1 MIMQW
6 RMWLPELGEMGEALT
21 KEDAG
26 AVNDRM
32 REKVCLVTGGG
43 SGIGRAAALKMAG
56 EGAAAVLIAGR
67 REAEI
72 EATAAECRALG
83 AQALA
88 VRTDVTREDEVE
100 RLVKTALERFGRLDI
115 AFNNAGFQERRAP
128 LEGQDNVV
136 YDEVFDSNVR
146 SVFLCLRHQLQ
157 AMYARGEGRIVV
169 NASVSGVRN
178 PNPGFSLYSAS
189 KAAVISLV
197 RSAAMEA
204 APRGVRINAIAP
216 GRVVTD
222 MMLRSGVGDMA
233 SVAAG
238 LPLKRMGKPEE
249 VAEAVV
255 WLASDASSY
264 VVGHVLAADGGFLAS

>member
-1 MIMQW
+1 MHAVAI
-6 RMWLPELGEMGEALT
+6 LELGVMGEPLP
-21 KEDAG
+21 AG
-26 AVNDRM
+26 GFSSADRM
-32 REKVCLVTGGG
+32 RGKICLVTGGG

-72 EATAAECRALG
+72 EATAAACQALG
-83 AQALA
+83 ARALA
-88 VRTDVTREDEVE
+88 VRTDVAEEDQVE
-100 RLVKTALERFGRLDI
+100 RLVATAVGRYGGLDV

-128 LEGQDNVV
+128 LEGQSNAV
-136 YDEVFDSNVR
+136 YDEVFDTNVR
-146 SVFLCLRHQLQ
+146 SVFLCLRHQLPV
-157 AMYARGEGRIVV
+157 MFARGVGRIVV

-178 PNPGFSLYSAS
+178 PNPGLSLYSAS

-238 LPLKRMGKPEE
+238 LPLKRMGRPEE

-255 WLASDASSY
+255 WLLSDASAY